1 MQNNKQYLLIG
12 SFVISGFALII
23 AILLWFSASSRNSYN
38 TYRVIFHESVDGVTT
53 SSIVKYNGVEV
64 GKVHAVALDDKNPNN
79 VLVDI
84 DVVTTLAI
92 TSNTYATLKSQGV
105 TGMSYISLSLQQ
117 NESGTVL
124 KPHNTL
130 PYPMIP
136 AKSSF
141 LTNLTEQAQNIGTNI
156 KDVSGQVKMLLSDRN
171 VEHFGHVIENLD
183 KVTTA
188 ISSQSSNIEQSIGVM
203 TQVLNNVNQNTAHLD
218 EAIIQFTALS
228 KSLQSNSA
236 KFDNVMDSVQNDTLR
251 NINTVLLP
259 NLNQS
264 VINMN
269 NATSQFNEL
278 LKMVNQNPSVFIRG
292 KSAPQLGPGE

>member
-12 SFVISGFALII
+12 SFVISGFALIV

-53 SSIVKYNGVEV
+53 SSVVKYNGVEV
-64 GKVHAVALDDKNPNN
+64 GKVHRVALDDKNPNN

-105 TGMSYISLSLQQ
+105 TGMSYISLSQQ
-117 NESGTVL
+117 NESGVVL
-124 KPHNTL
+124 TPHNTL
-130 PYPMIP
+130 PYPIIP

-156 KDVSGQVKMLLSDRN
+156 KDVSGQFKMLLSDKN

-183 KVTTA
+183 NVTTA
-188 ISSQSSNIEQSIGVM
+188 ISSQSDNIEKSIGVM

-251 NINTVLLP
+251 NINMVLLP

-264 VINMN
+264 VVNMN